1 MPFCFRLLGLGCAFA
16 CNVCN
21 SLDVQAAGMY
31 LVLEALPQ
39 ISFLNLGVVFRDFL
53 RVPVLKKAPGKQAM
67 VLQTW
72 RFPEK
77 QQADCW
83 CEQLNLN
90 RAALWDGGQ
99 RDCKAEYEGVSVCHE
114 KVWAKPVWE
123 VLTLSF
129 VKAMEPGVYTRLKL
143 HTVAL
148 GIRLKKNQ

>member
-1 MPFCFRLLGLGCAFA
+1 
-16 CNVCN
+16 
-21 SLDVQAAGMY
+21 MY

-39 ISFLNLGVVFRDFL
+39 ITFLNLGVVFRDFL

-77 QQADCW
+77 QQAGCC
-83 CEQLNLN
+83 CEQLNFN

-99 RDCKAEYEGVSVCHE
+99 RDCKAEYEGGECHE

-129 VKAMEPGVYTRLKL
+129 VKAMEPGVYTHLKL

-148 GIRLKKNQ
+148 GIR